1 MQHPLPPSTQRL
13 TFAHLDP
20 SSTKHC
26 EFLVSL
32 YNSPL
37 YLAALGKSPI
47 STPEQAAELI
57 QNRFVDEFERNGYG
71 KWIVVL
77 KPDATSSSSSSSS
90 SLKEE
95 SLAAGTKGEG
105 DQGVFIGCM
114 GFSKRDAEFSP
125 SAPDVGFAFLPKYTG
140 SGYATEALRGLLDYG
155 QKELGLDVIFGFT
168 DPDNGPSC
176 KLMARVGMED
186 RGVRKM
192 KCFGPGEDG
201 NGRLSRAFVTKGASE
216 DLTEYNVGFFAG
228 K

>member
-1 MQHPLPPSTQRL
+1 MQHPLPPPTQRL

-37 YLAALGKSPI
+37 YLAAFRKSPI
-47 STPEQAAELI
+47 STPEEAAELI
-57 QNRFVDEFERNGYG
+57 RNRFAAEFERNGYG

-90 SLKEE
+90 SMKEE
-95 SLAAGTKGEG
+95 SSAAGTKGEG
-105 DQGVFIGCM
+105 DQCIFIGCM
-114 GFSKRDAEFSP
+114 GFAKRDAEFSP

-140 SGYATEALRGLLDYG
+140 NGYATEALRALLDYG
-155 QKELGLDVIFGFT
+155 QKELGLDVILGFT

-176 KLMARVGMED
+176 KLMARAGMED
-186 RGVRKM
+186 RGVRRM
-192 KCFGPGEDG
+192 RCFGPGEDG
-201 NGRLSRAFVTKGASE
+201 NGRMSRAFVTKGASE
-216 DLTEYNVGFFAG
+216 DLTKYNVGV
-228 K
+228 